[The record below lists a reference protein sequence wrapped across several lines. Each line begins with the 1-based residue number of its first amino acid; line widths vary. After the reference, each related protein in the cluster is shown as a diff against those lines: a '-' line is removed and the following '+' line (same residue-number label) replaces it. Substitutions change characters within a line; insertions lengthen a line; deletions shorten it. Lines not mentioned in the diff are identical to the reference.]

1 MIRRPPRSTRT
12 DTLFPYMTLFRSKV
26 ESPMKV
32 LVIGIAVS
40 VLVAIGLG
48 YFLPLEPK
56 LSWKAYS
63 STSTRV
69 DDSGTNLVVPR
80 WTGAYDVRALG
91 RESCREREC
100 TEGRCSGGVCALHKN
115 TT

>member
-1 MIRRPPRSTRT
+1 
-12 DTLFPYMTLFRSKV
+12 
-26 ESPMKV
+26 MKV

-56 LSWKAYS
+56 LSWQAYS

-69 DDSGTNLVVPR
+69 DDPGSNLVGPR
-80 WTGAYDVRALG
+80 WTGENDVRAAVDG
-91 RESCREREC
+91 TR
-100 TEGRCSGGVCALHKN
+100 G
-115 TT
+115 

>member
-48 YFLPLEPK
+48 YFLPLEPQ
-56 LSWKAYS
+56 LSWQAYS
-63 STSTRV
+63 STSPRV
-69 DDSGTNLVVPR
+69 DDPGSNLVVPR
-80 WTGAYDVRALG
+80 WTVENVVQAARDGTRGCNARTL
-91 RESCREREC
+91 R
-100 TEGRCSGGVCALHKN
+100 
-115 TT
+115 